1 MSRNIHA
8 SAIVTGETGLLIIGP
23 PASGKSHLARQCLL
37 DARSRGRFAALVSDD
52 RVIVEEA
59 GQRLIASS
67 PPEIAGLIE
76 IRGSGII
83 GVDYMPQAVMHVAIR
98 AVDAED
104 SERLPERQFFEP
116 LPGVNLPLLYMVAD
130 RMIGPLDLVEAFL
143 DNRLI
148 RS

>member
-8 SAIVTGETGLLIIGP
+8 TAIVTGETGLLVIGP
-23 PASGKSHLARQCLL
+23 PASGKSHLARHCLL
-37 DARSRGRFAALVSDD
+37 DARNRGRFAALVSDD
-52 RVIVEEA
+52 RVLVEEA
-59 GQRLIASS
+59 GQRLIVSS

-83 GVDYMPQAVMHVAIR
+83 GVEHLPQAVMHVAIR
-98 AVDAED
+98 AVDAEE

-116 LPGVNLPLLYMVAD
+116 LPGIALPLLFMVAD
-130 RMIGPLDLVEAFL
+130 RIIGPLDLVEAFL
-143 DNRLI
+143 DDRLI